1 MIPPNS
7 KNRIKGQKQRV
18 KGRDIPE
25 MSNYAKIIVGIRTKG
40 KDIMLKI
47 TVIDDEK
54 EYSELIRQTIDNW
67 LMEKGCQG
75 EIDCFVMQ
83 KISRLRL
90 KRADVM
96 IFILWISRCRIS
108 MVWNWQLTS
117 V

>member
-1 MIPPNS
+1 
-7 KNRIKGQKQRV
+7 
-18 KGRDIPE
+18 

-75 EIDCFVMQ
+75 EIDCFDNAEDFKAQ
-83 KISRLRL
+83 IEAGRCY
-90 KRADVM
+90 D
-96 IFILWISRCRIS
+96 IILWISRCRIS